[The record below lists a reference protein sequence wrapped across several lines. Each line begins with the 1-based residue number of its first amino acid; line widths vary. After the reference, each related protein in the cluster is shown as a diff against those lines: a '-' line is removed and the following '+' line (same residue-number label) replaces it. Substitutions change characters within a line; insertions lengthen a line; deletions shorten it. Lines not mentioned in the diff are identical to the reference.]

1 MRLITTLSLGAAT
14 LAFAGLCADAQP
26 LRTAAADPVVASPSP
41 GGAPAADPAFTPQ
54 AATKPT
60 AVATAAPAPD
70 ATAPADVKTSDGI
83 TATVGENSVSDYEL
97 DQRVKLFFATAGFK
111 PTPADIQ
118 RARKIQLDQLI
129 DEHIQ
134 LAEARKRHITVSPVE
149 VDDIIKEIAAGQH
162 TTVQA
167 LTEALAKAGSS
178 INELRKQQIASI
190 AWRKVIGSEFA
201 DQVVVTPA
209 MIDDALR
216 RAAEGANKTHYHVM
230 EIFLPVDN
238 PDKDAAVKAQIED
251 IAAQIH
257 KGAPFR
263 NLAQQFSR
271 NPSAAKGGDMGWVYD
286 GQLDPALN
294 AALAKMTVN
303 EMSPP
308 IRAKGGWYLLG
319 LQERQEALGTNV
331 KAQEP
336 VTPSSPPGTL
346 PLARLLLPMPPGSPE
361 NVVKNTMSA
370 AEQIRSA
377 TVSCDALQKISENPQ
392 LKGSIFMALG
402 VVKLADISEQMRAAL
417 ATTKSGEVAEPFQS
431 DAGVEIIAR
440 CDPRAPPPREAFA
453 RPKRSEIEGELFQ
466 EQISAMARRYL
477 RDLRRDASIQERND
491 NAVLDAALVK

>member
-1 MRLITTLSLGAAT
+1 
-14 LAFAGLCADAQP
+14 
-26 LRTAAADPVVASPSP
+26 
-41 GGAPAADPAFTPQ
+41 
-54 AATKPT
+54 
-60 AVATAAPAPD
+60 
-70 ATAPADVKTSDGI
+70 
-83 TATVGENSVSDYEL
+83 
-97 DQRVKLFFATAGFK
+97 
-111 PTPADIQ
+111 
-118 RARKIQLDQLI
+118 
-129 DEHIQ
+129 

-149 VDDIIKEIAAGQH
+149 VDDIIKEIADGQH

-178 INELRKQQIASI
+178 IDELRKQQIASI

-216 RAAEGANKTHYHVM
+216 RAAEGANRTHYHVM
-230 EIFLPVDN
+230 EIFLPVDS
-238 PDKDAAVKAQIED
+238 PDKNAAVKTQIED
-251 IAAQIH
+251 IAAQVR

-286 GQLDPALN
+286 GQLEPALN
-294 AALAKMTVN
+294 AALAKMKVN
-303 EMSPP
+303 EMSQP

-319 LQERQEALGTNV
+319 LQERQEPLGTDV
-331 KAQEP
+331 KAEEP
-336 VTPSSPPGTL
+336 ATPATPPGTL

-361 NVVKNTMSA
+361 NVVKNTMNA
-370 AEQIRSA
+370 AQQIRLA
-377 TVSCDALQKISENPQ
+377 TSSCDALQKISENPQ

-402 VVKLADISEQMRAAL
+402 VVKLADISEQMRTAL
-417 ATTKSGEVAEPFQS
+417 ATTKSGEVAQPFQS

-440 CDPRAPPPREAFA
+440 CDPPAPPPREAFA
-453 RPKRSEIEGELFQ
+453 MPKRSDIEGQLFQ

-491 NAVLDAALVK
+491 NAVLDAALVH